1 MSEKKITHP
10 IRCFLID
17 DEPLALDLLRDYVN
31 KIDFLEYVGATTDAI
46 SAFETLREE
55 QVDLLFLDIQMPDID
70 GIQFMKILQ
79 NKCKVILTTAYDQYA
94 LEGYKHS
101 VIDYLMKPISFNTFY
116 ESAVRARAHFPEVQA
131 IENDFFF
138 VKTDGKLVMVQSA
151 DLLYIE
157 GLKDYILIHLVD
169 EKLVVLE
176 NLKDIE
182 AKLSHLH
189 FMRIHKSYIVRL
201 DRIQSIEGNR
211 VFIDSKEIPIGETY
225 KKSFFN
231 WVAKNK

>member
-1 MSEKKITHP
+1 MTEKKNSQP

-17 DEPLALDLLRDYVN
+17 DEPLALDLLRAYVD
-31 KIDFLEYVGATTDAI
+31 KVDFLEYVGSTTDAI
-46 SAFETLREE
+46 SAFETLRDAS
-55 QVDLLFLDIQMPDID
+55 VDLLFLDIQMPDID

-116 ESAVRARAHFPEVQA
+116 ESAVRAQAHFPETSS

-138 VKTDGKLVMVQSA
+138 VKTDGKLVMVQSD

-157 GLKDYILIHLVD
+157 GLKDYILIHLKT

-182 AKLSHLH
+182 AKLSHKN

-201 DRIQSIEGNR
+201 DRINSIEGNR
-211 VFIDSKEIPIGETY
+211 VFIDDKEIPIGETY
-225 KKSFFN
+225 KKPFFN
-231 WVAKNK
+231 WVSKNK